1 MRPGVRRSALLQ
13 VARLGQSRTGRAL
26 SGRRFCGR
34 NTTLMCWLAWIAVVS
49 CSLRTRPTREPTT
62 VSSSATGG
70 WSSKER
76 RRSEDDRF
84 PIYFKTGNHSLKDR
98 QHAEDEG
105 YVVFDRT
112 DFLRILATYR
122 GTNSIPLDFC
132 RHLKRWQRETD
143 SFRKWTRDG
152 KRTSRGW
159 DGFYRHIEESSLVG
173 YEGDWGPLT
182 TRVGS
187 YWGYGIEPAETR
199 AGTASLRSGS
209 KRTRSVSACTVRRE
223 EYRRVG

>member
-1 MRPGVRRSALLQ
+1 
-13 VARLGQSRTGRAL
+13 
-26 SGRRFCGR
+26 
-34 NTTLMCWLAWIAVVS
+34 MCWLAWIAVVS

-122 GTNSIPLDFC
+122 GTNSILLDFC

-187 YWGYGIEPAETR
+187 YWGYGSNRQRHEQEQQVCGLDRRGHDQFPPVRCEERNIGAWDEPREVILGQRVCR
-199 AGTASLRSGS
+199 AG
-209 KRTRSVSACTVRRE
+209 RRP
-223 EYRRVG
+223 VD